1 MSGSSDS
8 AAVDLCAVV
17 HHIDALRAQLREW
30 NSAGL
35 SVGLVPTMGYLH
47 EGHRSLVERAASEN
61 DRVLVTVFVNP
72 IQFAP
77 TEDLASY
84 PRDLVADRSL
94 VSGSGADIVF
104 APQVEEMYPEPLSTT
119 VTVSGVSQGME
130 GASRATHFA
139 GVATVV
145 AKLFNLAGPC
155 RAYFGEKDYQQLA
168 VIRRMTAD
176 LNFPVEVV
184 GCPTIREPDGLAK
197 SSRNI
202 YLSAEERAAAPV
214 LSRALRH
221 GASLI
226 AAGEHN
232 ADGVRVAMSEI
243 IAGEPLAQLDYV
255 EVADATTLEPQALA
269 GTNSRLFGAV
279 RFGRARLIDNV
290 GVAAMDSSGDGAD
303 APAEATAAR
312 GDRA

>member
-30 NSAGL
+30 SSAGL

-47 EGHRSLVERAASEN
+47 EGHRSLVERAASDN

-84 PRDLVADRSL
+84 PRDLDADRSL

-155 RAYFGEKDYQQLA
+155 RAYFG
-168 VIRRMTAD
+168 D

-184 GCPTIREPDGLAK
+184 GCPTVREPDGLAK

-221 GASLI
+221 GVSLI

-232 ADGVRVAMSEI
+232 ADVVRVAMSEI

-255 EVADATTLEPQALA
+255 EVADATTLEPQSLA

-290 GVAAMDSSGDGAD
+290 GVAAMDSPGDGAD
-303 APAEATAAR
+303 APAVATAGR